1 MHKINLITPPDKLFN
16 NNFSFLLIYP
26 SNSIRDQFQNAIATV
41 DYPFNVYFY
50 EADSLSHDADWL
62 LSVAKIVDVV
72 ILDIDNCEP
81 EVKNLAS
88 YFIANPN
95 TYWLTNDS
103 KSFYNKLS
111 VNKVYNLDFIQKI
124 IGDYI
129 ETQV

>member
-26 SNSIRDQFQNAIATV
+26 SSSVKEQFQNAIATV

-50 EADSLSHDADWL
+50 ETDPLSHDPDWL
-62 LSVAKIVDVV
+62 LSMAKIADIV
-72 ILDIDNCEP
+72 ILDIDNSEP
-81 EVKNLAS
+81 EIRNLTS
-88 YFIANPN
+88 YLIANPN
-95 TYWLTNDS
+95 TFWLTKDT

-111 VNKVYNLDFIQKI
+111 INKVYNLDFIQKK
-124 IGDYI
+124 IGEYF

>member
-26 SNSIRDQFQNAIATV
+26 SNSVKEQFQNAIATV

-50 EADSLSHDADWL
+50 EADNLSHDADWL
-62 LSVAKIVDVV
+62 LSMAKIVDIV
-72 ILDIDNCEP
+72 IFDIDNAEP
-81 EVKNLAS
+81 EIRNLAS
-88 YFIANPN
+88 YLIANPN

-111 VNKVYNLDFIQKI
+111 VNKVYNLDFIQQKI
-124 IGDYI
+124 GEYF
-129 ETQV
+129 EAQV